1 MALRILA
8 DENIPGEAIDT
19 LRHLGIDVIWVRTF
33 SPGSS
38 DQAILQQAQAEN
50 RLVITFDKD
59 FGELAFHRGLPAL
72 SGIIL
77 FRISTPG
84 PTYTTS
90 LMVAA
95 LQSRSDWAGYFSVVE
110 NDRIRMTPLRR
121 GVSDDNISGDNR

>member
-8 DENIPGEAIDT
+8 NENVPGVTIDA
-19 LRHLGIDVIWVRTF
+19 LRRLGHDVIWIRTF

-50 RLVITFDKD
+50 RLLITFDKD
-59 FGELAFHRGLPAL
+59 FGELAFRQELPA
-72 SGIIL
+72 SNGIIL
-77 FRISTPG
+77 LRISTPG

-90 LMVAA
+90 LIVAA
-95 LQSRSDWAGYFSVVE
+95 LQSRSNWAGYFSVVE

-121 GVSDDNISGDNR
+121 GISKDNKLRDNR